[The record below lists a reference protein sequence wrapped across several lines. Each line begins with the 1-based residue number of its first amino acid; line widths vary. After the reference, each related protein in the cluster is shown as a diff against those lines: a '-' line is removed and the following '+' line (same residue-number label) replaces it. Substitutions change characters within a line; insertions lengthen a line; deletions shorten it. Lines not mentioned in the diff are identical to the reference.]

1 MNELDPS
8 KMNEQEMKD
17 FMAAQPSREEVNK
30 YMNNMFASINN
41 SFGVFQGYTVA
52 ALGLTTISYL
62 KDAGVDVTLD
72 QFMAKFFENN
82 KAVIEQATAT
92 MQAAAE
98 ANQADG
104 TEPAKEVDISIF

>member
-8 KMNEQEMKD
+8 KMSEEEMKE

-52 ALGLTTISYL
+52 ALGMTTISYL
-62 KDAGVDVTLD
+62 KAAGVEVTIED
-72 QFMAKFFENN
+72 FMATFFENN
-82 KAVIEQATAT
+82 KSVIEQATAA
-92 MQAAAE
+92 MKAAGEAAE
-98 ANQADG
+98 TAEA
-104 TEPAKEVDISIF
+104 EPAREVDISIF

>member
-8 KMNEQEMKD
+8 KMNEEEMRE

-52 ALGLTTISYL
+52 ALGMTTISYL
-62 KDAGVDVTLD
+62 NDAGIEVTIED
-72 QFMAKFFENN
+72 FMAKFFENN
-82 KAVIEQATAT
+82 KLVIEQASAA
-92 MQAAAE
+92 MKAAAE
-98 ANQADG
+98 ANQAEQA
-104 TEPAKEVDISIF
+104 EPAKEVDISIF